1 MLQRV
6 PWRAALGE
14 SERTEIIPSNLDQ
27 LTFSLSIGRV
37 TEGLLLDG
45 IATQVDVIEPIA
57 KFTVGLQDKSGV
69 RTIFNMG
76 LEDWQPSEG
85 VQYDLIWVQWCV
97 GHLTDEQLVQFLKRC
112 KSTLNPEV
120 GVIVVK
126 ENNSTGG
133 EDVFDPL
140 DSAVTRYRGFHVD
153 IFPSRSRG
161 TNRSLPG
168 RMAACGAYSARQA
181 CAWYRS
187 NCRKVSKLAA
197 WLSCRSG
204 CTHSSRHNNT
214 PFPACVQIISGALT
228 SCPHTRPFPS

>member
-14 SERTEIIPSNLDQ
+14 SERAEIIPSNLDQ

-57 KFTVGLQDKSGV
+57 KFTAGLQDKSGV

-140 DSAVTRYRGFHVD
+140 DSAVTR
-153 IFPSRSRG
+153 
-161 TNRSLPG
+161 
-168 RMAACGAYSARQA
+168 
-181 CAWYRS
+181 
-187 NCRKVSKLAA
+187 
-197 WLSCRSG
+197 
-204 CTHSSRHNNT
+204 
-214 PFPACVQIISGALT
+214 
-228 SCPHTRPFPS
+228 

>member
-1 MLQRV
+1 MSLRIETHLN
-6 PWRAALGE
+6 PG
-14 SERTEIIPSNLDQ
+14 Q
-27 LTFSLSIGRV
+27 LTSALSIGRV

-57 KFTVGLQDKSGV
+57 KFTAGLHGKSGV

-85 VQYDLIWVQWCV
+85 VQYDLIWIQWCV
-97 GHLTDEQLVQFLKRC
+97 GHLTDQQLAQFLKRC
-112 KSTLNPEV
+112 KSTLVPKV

-140 DSAVTRYRGFHVD
+140 DSAVTRYLGLP
-153 IFPSRSRG
+153 PSRSRG
-161 TNRSLPG
+161 TDSSLSG
-168 RMAACGAYSARQA
+168 RTAAFGAYSSRQV
-181 CAWYRS
+181 CALSRS

-204 CTHSSRHNNT
+204 CTHSSRHNDKPSTARIQTINGVLPSFSHT
-214 PFPACVQIISGALT
+214 SPFP
-228 SCPHTRPFPS
+228 

>member
-1 MLQRV
+1 MSGPRVVNVLQRV

-112 KSTLNPEV
+112 KSTLVPKV

-126 ENNSTGG
+126 ENNSTSG

-140 DSAVTRYRGFHVD
+140 DSAVTRYLGFFCQD
-153 IFPSRSRG
+153 PSS
-161 TNRSLPG
+161 TV
-168 RMAACGAYSARQA
+168 AR
-181 CAWYRS
+181 Y
-187 NCRKVSKLAA
+187 
-197 WLSCRSG
+197 
-204 CTHSSRHNNT
+204 
-214 PFPACVQIISGALT
+214 
-228 SCPHTRPFPS
+228 